1 MICSAIWMDVA
12 GGGGR
17 PPSAIAQEPR
27 RERRIVNTPL
37 AGRSANVDVEFRD
50 RLARVEVRN
59 LLEALVLDYPA
70 AGAVAKFV
78 PSRIADVDGCRQQ
91 THCSEAYGG
100 LQRAAGKDV
109 QR

>member
-1 MICSAIWMDVA
+1 MTCSAIWMDVA
-12 GGGGR
+12 EGGGR

-27 RERRIVNTPL
+27 RERRIENAWP

-50 RLARVEVRN
+50 RLARVEERN
-59 LLEALVLDYPA
+59 LLATLVLDYPA

-78 PSRIADVDGCRQQ
+78 PSRIADVNGGRQQ
-91 THCSEAYGG
+91 THWSEAYGG
-100 LQRAAGKDV
+100 LQHAVGKDV